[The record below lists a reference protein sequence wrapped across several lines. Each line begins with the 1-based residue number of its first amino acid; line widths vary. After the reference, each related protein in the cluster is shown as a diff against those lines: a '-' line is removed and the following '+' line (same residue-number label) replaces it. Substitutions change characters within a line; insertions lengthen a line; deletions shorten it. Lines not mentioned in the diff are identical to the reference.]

1 MASGYPERRAAMETL
16 GGSSIARWLRP
27 DGLRARMHSRAAAS
41 IAATYANRSEIRSPN
56 IQMPARIG
64 RRRRTGRR
72 QCPPGTVTSSN
83 ASQHDHPKPSGN
95 MHSDWL
101 PYSVA
106 GAAAIFIAVGLWL
119 VGLWGDGRSDYRG
132 PDHYHSCDYDTANT
146 RPTCASCF
154 AGICRSGAAIS
165 QLRSTWPTVLLKQ
178 PAAATHKE
186 FSVSLKL
193 VLSMDG
199 VEYR

>member
-1 MASGYPERRAAMETL
+1 
-16 GGSSIARWLRP
+16 
-27 DGLRARMHSRAAAS
+27 MHSRAAAS
-41 IAATYANRSEIRSPN
+41 LATAYANRSVIRPPDN
-56 IQMPARIG
+56 QMPARIG

-72 QCPPGTVTSSN
+72 QWPPGTVTSSN

-132 PDHYHSCDYDTANT
+132 PLPFLRLLYREHSADV
-146 RPTCASCF
+146 RELLGHLPER
-154 AGICRSGAAIS
+154 CRYK
-165 QLRSTWPTVLLKQ
+165 STWEYVTDRLTE
-178 PAAATHKE
+178 AASSGDTQGV
-186 FSVSLKL
+186 SVSLKL